1 MSLNI
6 TPSSGGSKL
15 VSIPKDGNFAGSEIV
30 QIMKHHL
37 RSKYEKYEN
46 YDDNDLE
53 RSILS
58 FLNEYVNEMKTRE
71 EPSPAIKMGGGGGH
85 TKNGG

>member
-1 MSLNI
+1 
-6 TPSSGGSKL
+6 
-15 VSIPKDGNFAGSEIV
+15 
-30 QIMKHHL
+30 MKHHL

-71 EPSPAIKMGGGGGH
+71 EPSPGVKHGNGGGGQP
-85 TKNGG
+85 KNNGG

>member
-1 MSLNI
+1 
-6 TPSSGGSKL
+6 
-15 VSIPKDGNFAGSEIV
+15 
-30 QIMKHHL
+30 MKRHL

-46 YDDNDLE
+46 YEDNDLE

-71 EPSPAIKMGGGGGH
+71 EPSPGVQMASGGGH
-85 TKNGG
+85 PKNGG

>member
-1 MSLNI
+1 
-6 TPSSGGSKL
+6 
-15 VSIPKDGNFAGSEIV
+15 
-30 QIMKHHL
+30 MKHHL

-71 EPSPAIKMGGGGGH
+71 EPSPGVKNGNDGGGNP
-85 TKNGG
+85 KNGG